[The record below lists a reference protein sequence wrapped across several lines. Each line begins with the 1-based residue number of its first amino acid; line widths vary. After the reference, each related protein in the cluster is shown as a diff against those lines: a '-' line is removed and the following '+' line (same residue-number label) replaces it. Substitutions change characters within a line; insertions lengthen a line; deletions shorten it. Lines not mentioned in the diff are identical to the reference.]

1 MAALM
6 MCWGVLIVA
15 ADPLTLDQQ
24 SVVPGLVFGVQLTS
38 GLIFAVMPT
47 TNGKLNGTVPV
58 TGLP

>member
-1 MAALM
+1 M